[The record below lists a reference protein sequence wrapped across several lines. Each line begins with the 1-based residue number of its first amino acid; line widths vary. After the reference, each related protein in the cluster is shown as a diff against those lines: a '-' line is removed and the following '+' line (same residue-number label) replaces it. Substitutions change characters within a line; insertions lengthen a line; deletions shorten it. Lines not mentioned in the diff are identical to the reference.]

1 MSEITERVAARS
13 NQLQE
18 EEDRTTRELS
28 RLATHHQE
36 NKDKQEELRQKLSTA
51 SKRHNFFASLRVF
64 LVDVAACLTEKRPMI
79 LDLAKAQ
86 RKIRRDRLHLLH
98 KQQEH
103 DLEDVVTALREQLAH
118 STSTST
124 DPICVWCA
132 RSNQATIRLWNQ
144 EDSITT
150 TTTTVVVDEF
160 GRSSSVADAPGSG
173 AQKVRMQLR
182 RLRWEQRDKRDPWHE
197 LDNQT
202 RDEISSKERES
213 GVFEA
218 AKVMFADVRVELRD
232 VVSLRSRFQSWACD
246 YRDDFE
252 MTFGGLS
259 MPEIFEWYARV
270 ALLQWHPLKTT
281 NNALGS
287 GEKGER
293 GERGE
298 KGERGERG
306 ERGENER
313 EREAK
318 EDERIVSFV
327 LKWSQEETEAMGSE
341 SPPPAKHWSRTER
354 LVQAS
359 LVRSCVAPHVLWHVN
374 EIWNPSIVEETACL
388 VRWMKRLKRQAE
400 LLESD
405 ADWSKGAKEMY
416 KKMENG
422 IAQRLE
428 KEIGTLRIP
437 LLCTSAASSSSASS
451 SSSPM
456 LPPMRL
462 VVDEMFKHCL
472 QNHVG
477 RIGRIACSLIRC
489 RVTMTETRCRTLL
502 LEHLGHNLLV
512 QAVRHGSSSVDYQHS
527 LMQLFET
534 MEEPSNLWNEFVSL
548 VIPKIKLLETEE
560 EMMWKQEDDNDER
573 NERPWH

>member
-1 MSEITERVAARS
+1 
-13 NQLQE
+13 
-18 EEDRTTRELS
+18 
-28 RLATHHQE
+28 
-36 NKDKQEELRQKLSTA
+36 
-51 SKRHNFFASLRVF
+51 
-64 LVDVAACLTEKRPMI
+64 MI
-79 LDLAKAQ
+79 LDLTKAQ

-103 DLEDVVTALREQLAH
+103 DLEDVVTALREQLAQ
-118 STSTST
+118 SPQSSASTST

-132 RSNQATIRLWNQ
+132 RSNQATIRLWDEKDKDRNN
-144 EDSITT
+144 STT
-150 TTTTVVVDEF
+150 TTTTAAAVVVDEF

-173 AQKVRMQLR
+173 AQKVRTQLR
-182 RLRWEQRDKRDPWHE
+182 RLRWEQRETRDPWHE

-270 ALLQWHPLKTT
+270 ALLQWHPLKTMT
-281 NNALGS
+281 NALAS
-287 GEKGER
+287 GVK
-293 GERGE
+293 
-298 KGERGERG
+298 GERG

-327 LKWSQEETEAMGSE
+327 LKWSQEETAETMGSE
-341 SPPPAKHWSRTER
+341 SPPPKHWSRTER

-359 LVRSCVAPHVLWHVN
+359 LVRLCVAPHILWHVN
-374 EIWNPSIVEETACL
+374 EIWNPSIVEETSCL

-405 ADWSKGAKEMY
+405 NDWSKGAKEMY
-416 KKMENG
+416 QKMEIS

-437 LLCTSAASSSSASS
+437 LLCTSAASSSSSSSTASS
-451 SSSPM
+451 SSSM
-456 LPPMRL
+456 LPPMQL

-472 QNHVG
+472 QNHVI
-477 RIGRIACSLIRC
+477 RIGRIACSLILC
-489 RVTMTETRCRTLL
+489 RATMTETRCRTLL

-512 QAVRHGSSSVDYQHS
+512 QAVRHGSSSIDYQHC
-527 LMQLFET
+527 LIQLFET
-534 MEEPSNLWNEFVSL
+534 IKEPSKLWNEFVSL
-548 VIPKIKLLETEE
+548 IIPKIKLLETEE